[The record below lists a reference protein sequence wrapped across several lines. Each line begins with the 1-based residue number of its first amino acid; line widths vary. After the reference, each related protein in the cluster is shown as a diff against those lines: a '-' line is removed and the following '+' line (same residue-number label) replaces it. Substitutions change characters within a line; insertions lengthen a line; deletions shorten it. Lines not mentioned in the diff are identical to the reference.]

1 MSGAILGTVISAW
14 LDVRSKPVRTLA
26 AIAGMV
32 AAVMAVIVVDSASRL
47 SQDANN
53 EFIAWQYGRPA
64 TVEIR
69 GFPSQEQNSNVSIRP
84 GSGNEGAAP
93 PSVLG
98 PPDST
103 LGVTLAADAQETL
116 RGNGVAQVSQRY
128 DVRLWFMDGEDLR
141 QSGGTLVSSDYDQI
155 QVIEMVAGMFPEET
169 ATSDVI
175 HVVLS
180 ERKAAEFGFSPQG
193 ALGQILWYSGAANYS
208 NSARPAI
215 DTPLQPMIVDGVGQ
229 WAPGTMQGDI
239 LLVSDI
245 PRPDLIE
252 QSGISLV
259 AHINPADIG
268 LVDMLFSSW
277 ADTQEVTIQDR
288 TVRRSDRLAELA
300 PVLEQQDVTAGAVSV
315 VSLVIGGLGILG
327 VGLASVRER
336 AQDFGLRR
344 AIGSSTTRVF
354 MTVIVQT
361 LMEVLIAAIIAI
373 PLAALTVELFA
384 RQLVLGS
391 LPLPAN
397 TGMPVSSAVTG
408 LAAALVVGL
417 IAGLLPA
424 TRAAR
429 ASVVQALR
437 G

>member
-1 MSGAILGTVISAW
+1 MTGAILGTLISAW
-14 LDVRSKPVRTLA
+14 LDVRSKPIRTLA

-69 GFPSQEQNSNVSIRP
+69 GFPAQESASNVSIRP
-84 GSGNEGAAP
+84 GSGNETTV
-93 PSVLG
+93 PSVMG
-98 PPDST
+98 PPDPT
-103 LGVTLAADAQETL
+103 LGVTLAADAQDTL
-116 RGNGVAQVSQRY
+116 RGNGVSRISTRY
-128 DVRLWFMDGEDLR
+128 DVRLWFMEGETLR
-141 QSGGTLVSSDYDQI
+141 QTGGTLVSSGYDQI

-180 ERKAAEFGFSPQG
+180 ESKAAEFGYTPQG
-193 ALGQILWYSGAANYS
+193 ALGQILWYAGAGEYS
-208 NSARPAI
+208 RSARPEV
-215 DTPLQPMIVDGVGQ
+215 DTPLQPMIVDGVGR
-229 WAPGTMQGDI
+229 WAPGTVQGDI
-239 LLVSDI
+239 LLVSDN
-245 PRPDLIE
+245 PHPDLVE
-252 QSGISLV
+252 QSSISLV
-259 AHINPADIG
+259 AHIHPADIG

-277 ADTQEVTIQDR
+277 ADTQGVTIQDR

-315 VSLVIGGLGILG
+315 VALVIGGLGILG

-361 LMEVLIAAIIAI
+361 LMEVLIAALIAI
-373 PLAALTVELFA
+373 PLAAITVGLFA

-391 LPLPAN
+391 LPLPTD
-397 TGMPVSSAVTG
+397 TGMPISSAVTG

-417 IAGLLPA
+417 IAGFLPA

>member
-1 MSGAILGTVISAW
+1 MSGAILGTLISAW

-69 GFPSQEQNSNVSIRP
+69 GFTAQESNSTVSIRP
-84 GSGNEGAAP
+84 GSGNETTL
-93 PSVLG
+93 PSVIG
-98 PPDST
+98 PPDPT
-103 LGVTLAADAQETL
+103 LGVTLAADAQDTL
-116 RGNGVAQVSQRY
+116 RGNGVSQISTRY
-128 DVRLWFMDGEDLR
+128 DVRLWFMEGENLR
-141 QSGGTLVSSDYDQI
+141 QTGGTLVSSDYDQI

-180 ERKAAEFGFSPQG
+180 ERKAAELGFSPQG
-193 ALGQILWYSGAANYS
+193 ALGQILWYAGAGNYS
-208 NSARPAI
+208 NSARPEI
-215 DTPLQPMIVDGVGQ
+215 DTQLQPMIVDGVGQ
-229 WAPGTMQGDI
+229 WAPGTVQGDI

-245 PRPDLIE
+245 PRLDLIE
-252 QSGISLV
+252 QSSISLV
-259 AHINPADIG
+259 AHIHPTDIG

-300 PVLEQQDVTAGAVSV
+300 PVLEQQEVTAGAVSV
-315 VSLVIGGLGILG
+315 VALMIGGLGILG

-373 PLAALTVELFA
+373 PLAAITVELFA

-397 TGMPVSSAVTG
+397 TSMPVSSAVTG
-408 LAAALVVGL
+408 SVAALIVGL

>member
-1 MSGAILGTVISAW
+1 MTGSIVGTLISAW
-14 LDVRSKPVRTLA
+14 LDVRSKPIRTLA

-69 GFPSQEQNSNVSIRP
+69 GFPAQESTSDVSIRP
-84 GSGNEGAAP
+84 GSGNETTLSSAM
-93 PSVLG
+93 G
-98 PPDST
+98 PPDPT

-116 RGNGVAQVSQRY
+116 RNNGVAQISTRY
-128 DVRLWFMDGEDLR
+128 DVRLWFMEGETLR
-141 QSGGTLVSSDYDQI
+141 QTGGTLVSSDYDQI
-155 QVIEMVAGMFPEET
+155 QVIEMVAGMFPDET
-169 ATSDVI
+169 ASSDVI

-180 ERKAAEFGFSPQG
+180 EMKAAEFGYTPQG
-193 ALGQILWYSGAANYS
+193 ALGQILWYAGASEYS
-208 NSARPAI
+208 RSARPEV
-215 DTPLQPMIVDGVGQ
+215 DTPLQPMIVDGVGR
-229 WAPGTMQGDI
+229 WAPGTVQGDI
-239 LLVSDI
+239 LLVSDN
-245 PRPDLIE
+245 PHPDLIE
-252 QSGISLV
+252 QSSISLV

-277 ADTQEVTIQDR
+277 ADAQGVTIQDR

-315 VSLVIGGLGILG
+315 VALVIGGLGILG

-344 AIGSSTTRVF
+344 AIGSSTIRVF

-361 LMEVLIAAIIAI
+361 LMEVLIAALIAI
-373 PLAALTVELFA
+373 PLAAITVGLFA

-391 LPLPAN
+391 LPLPTD
-397 TGMPVSSAVTG
+397 TGMPISSAVTG

-417 IAGLLPA
+417 IAGFLPA